1 MRIRK
6 NQELIKKSYT
16 SIKLQKEYFNE
27 NIKSVVKMGDISQIY
42 LCGSPLMN
50 AAIGKLLVEEGVK
63 QNLYHFM

>member
-6 NQELIKKSYT
+6 NEDLIKKSYT

-27 NIKSVVKMGDISQIY
+27 DIKSVVKKGDISKIY

-50 AAIGKLLVEEGVK
+50 AAIGKILIEEGVK
-63 QNLYHFM
+63 